1 MGYWLS
7 FYYVEFTDFLGRD
20 NFACINHLT
29 LIGVN
34 SGVEDFEA
42 SREGSLRQ
50 ESGASWWP

>member
-1 MGYWLS
+1 MGYLLS

-34 SGVEDFEA
+34 SGIEDFEA